1 LADVGL
7 APVWPADVAEAVR
20 HGPSGSCWIDL
31 PQGPGATDL
40 AVGRLRALLDAD
52 VRADRVL
59 ILLPQRDRRSLY
71 ESPELDTPRT
81 GARAQVHTY
90 YSLTSRLVRL
100 FWPVVAAEAGFGR
113 PLQAP
118 VQLTY
123 ETAQYVMGQ
132 VVEPLLG
139 QGYFE
144 GLALRPQRIL
154 SQLLDNLNKAAVNGF
169 DISEVA
175 DRLRLAWTGDRDR
188 LIYFEQA
195 QTCVERFRAHCLQNN
210 LLDVSLALEVFRRHL
225 EPLPMVADYLNEQ
238 YRHLLVEGVE
248 ETVPVAQ
255 DFIER
260 RLQSTD
266 SAFLVYRR
274 DGGFRVFLGV
284 DPDGAMRLRSACST
298 VISIEEGPG
307 MATRALG
314 RALGA
319 RIEARPEA
327 QGTAEQVDTE
337 TVRRLTARH
346 RGGMVEAV
354 AREVVRLV
362 EDGLAEPGEIAI
374 IAPHADGVLR
384 FLIGEALRNARI
396 PCAIIRRF
404 ESLREEPEV
413 RVALALAG
421 LAYEGWHRRPH
432 ASDVAEALAAALG
445 LDPVRARLLTRAGY
459 DAVSGKF
466 RALGE
471 DEKLAERVTPGA
483 LQGYE
488 ALRLWLAARR
498 TGEFL
503 PLDLFFRR
511 LFGEVLSRPDLP
523 PDAGATYARLIASAS
538 WFRRSAPA
546 IGESLAAQGL
556 ADGLSAA
563 EGYAAMVE
571 EGVVSAA
578 HSIPLASADEQSVLV
593 VAPVHTYLLEERTA
607 RYHFWLDVG
616 AISWWEPPHQPLTNP
631 HVLAR
636 SWPEGGRWTDAIDF
650 DVRNRVLAR
659 LVRGLCSRASHAIY
673 LCWSE
678 TDGSTPTGDAPLL
691 RAATRLLGPMGEA
704 ELE

>member
-1 LADVGL
+1 LADLGL
-7 APVWPADVAEAVR
+7 APAWPADVIEAVGR
-20 HGPSGSCWIDL
+20 DPTGSCWIDL

-40 AVGRLRALLDAD
+40 AVGRLRTLLDAD
-52 VRADRVL
+52 VRADQILV
-59 ILLPQRDRRSLY
+59 LLPQRDRRSLY
-71 ESPELDTPRT
+71 ESPESDAPRT
-81 GARAQVHTY
+81 GSRPQVHTY
-90 YSLTSRLVRL
+90 YSLTARLVRL
-100 FWPVVAAEAGFGR
+100 FWPVAAAEAGFGR
-113 PLQAP
+113 PLHAP

-123 ETAQYVMGQ
+123 ETAQYVMGL

-154 SQLLDNLNKAAVNGF
+154 SQLLDNLNKAAVNGYE
-169 DISEVA
+169 IGEVA
-175 DRLRLAWTGDRDR
+175 DRLRSAWTGDRDR

-195 QTCVERFRAHCLQNN
+195 QTCVENFRAHCLQNN

-225 EPLPMVADYLNEQ
+225 EPLPMVADYLDKHF
-238 YRHLLVEGVE
+238 RHLLVEGVE

-260 RLQSTD
+260 RLQSSD

-284 DPDGAMRLRSACST
+284 DPDGAMRLRSKCST
-298 VISIEEGPG
+298 VLSIENGPSG
-307 MATRALG
+307 TRALG
-314 RALGA
+314 RALSE
-319 RIEARPEA
+319 RIEARP
-327 QGTAEQVDTE
+327 GTEDPSQPFAVE

-346 RGGMVEAV
+346 RGGMVDAV

-362 EDGLAEPGEIAI
+362 EEGVAEPGEIAI

-384 FLIGEALRNARI
+384 FLIGEALRDARI

-421 LAYEGWHRRPH
+421 LAYDGWHRPPH
-432 ASDVAEALAAALG
+432 NSDVTEALGAALG
-445 LDPVRARLLTRAGY
+445 IDPVRARLLTRAGY
-459 DAVSGKF
+459 DAVA
-466 RALGE
+466 RRLRPLGE
-471 DEKLAERVTPGA
+471 DEKLAERVTA
-483 LQGYE
+483 EAMQGYE
-488 ALRLWLAARR
+488 SLRLWLEARR
-498 TGEFL
+498 AGEFL

-511 LFGEVLSRPDLP
+511 LFGEILSRPDLA

-546 IGESLAAQGL
+546 MGETLAAH
-556 ADGLSAA
+556 GLSAA

-578 HSIPLASADEQSVLV
+578 HVMPLASADEQSVLV

-607 RYHFWLDVG
+607 RYQFWLDVG

-636 SWPEGGRWTDAIDF
+636 NWPKGGRWTDAIDF

-659 LVRGLCSRASHAIY
+659 LVRGLCSRASDAVY

-678 TDGSTPTGDAPLL
+678 TDGSTPTADAPLL
-691 RAATRLLGPMGEA
+691 RAATRLLGPMPETQA
-704 ELE
+704 E